1 MPQPAVVVLDVN
13 ETLSDLSPLE
23 GAFSDVGLS
32 AADVP
37 RWFTAVLRDGFA
49 LSTAGAAP
57 RFGAVAEG
65 VLRTLLPAPEGPGHE
80 EAVHHVLDAVAALP
94 PHPDVAEG
102 VRALR
107 AAGHRLLTLSNGP
120 ASTAERLLA
129 EAGVGELVEATLSVE
144 DVGPWKPAPATYRYA
159 AERAGVPPSE
169 LVLVAVHPWDTD
181 GAQRAGA
188 SGAWVDRAGR
198 RWPAHLRA
206 PDARVTGL
214 PELPEALAALRGHR
228 G

>member
-13 ETLSDLSPLE
+13 ETLSDLSPLAD
-23 GAFSDVGLS
+23 AFTGVGLT

-49 LSTAGAAP
+49 LSAAGAAP
-57 RFGAVAEG
+57 RFGAIAEG
-65 VLRTLLPAPEGPGHE
+65 VLRTLLPAPEGPGRE
-80 EAVHHVLDAVAALP
+80 EAVRHVLDAVAALP

-102 VRALR
+102 VRALHG
-107 AAGHRLLTLSNGP
+107 AGHRLLTLSNGP
-120 ASTAERLLA
+120 ASTADRLLA
-129 EAGVGELVEATLSVE
+129 QAGVRELVEATLSVE

-159 AERAGVPPSE
+159 ARRAGVPVAE
-169 LVLVAVHPWDTD
+169 LVLAAVHPWDTD

-188 SGAWVDRAGR
+188 AGAWVDRTGQ
-198 RWPAHLRA
+198 RWPSHLRA
-206 PDARVTGL
+206 PDARVARL
-214 PELPEALAALRGHR
+214 PELPAALADLRGRR